1 MSNRVDYDEDETC
14 EECGRPLDE
23 CECDDFGDDF
33 YDDEEG
39 YDR

>member
-14 EECGRPLDE
+14 EECGYPLDE
-23 CECDDFGDDF
+23 CVCDDDF
-33 YDDEEG
+33 YDDEEE